1 MTGMSQ
7 FKCLKKPIVLPAS
20 IHAAQP
26 DQASFADHETNSCV
40 KTIFSDVAYITGQR
54 RFWLLPERLRDLLV
68 ECHEE
73 LAESLSQA
81 DKDTRNNALARHG
94 LHEPFIPVDAYVFLN
109 PDDQGVYDGLEE
121 DIRQVRAELEADE
134 PLVLK
139 RFEEAEKRLLSKRGV
154 EAQRPYL
161 QEYRAA
167 QQEIETKVRSRRM
180 HLRALTVNRQKL
192 RSKGYAVA
200 RSLGFHI
207 ENKKIYGAREVA
219 IRTALEEYN
228 SFMAKVRSYSFEEY
242 NRLSSQ
248 YEPIWNVLDAYK
260 KIIISCDAGELN
272 CRALNDYREY
282 YNYLLEYRLGGYI
295 EPIIRLANL
304 GIATPEFA
312 LSIADN
318 MASGLKD
325 YQAYMELMQQKQTLI
340 SRAEERYEEFVKATG
355 GFSPP
360 PAELLEE
367 ERAMLAPL
375 QKEADRLF
383 GRAQRNMLSIRP
395 SRRLLWD
402 TNNYVM
408 REQDSVCNDD
418 IPLRELSLASSKK
431 PLVHISLYDLAEKCD
446 VELASRLKKDHARTA
461 RYASL
466 HKADPDMI
474 LTQFL
479 ERNGA
484 ISIEEQ
490 DSKWFDKNGVFLPG
504 EFFSKLND
512 AGHEVQGLEA
522 YAEQWGQ
529 HLTQMVFEDSAR
541 QQLIL
546 FDTSY
551 QAQFVRM
558 LGMGSSADS
567 VNSLVRYNSP
577 SVIPVAELD
586 VLSTRLD
593 TLDVSGSADASGIDS
608 DPKVMKERRL
618 ASAELGMTVNLAR
631 AEVDL
636 VKIELPPKSEAVPV
650 ELRFIDG
657 DGQEA
662 SQSMGS
668 FYLNYSVVAWGFA
681 GVSLMMAREIALKV
695 DEKGLPSISGI
706 DFAERSG
713 LLGKLKLYAGAEVG
727 CTIEGGVNWRPPKDA
742 AILNSGLSSEI
753 NWITL
758 LGAKL
763 DASIG
768 AGVGIEFDF
777 NLMTDR
783 GRLMLCIK
791 AAVFFGPGAK
801 GAFSF
806 EVNGAALDSILMLY
820 RRILMKN
827 NFRRIHWI
835 DENAFTYLSKVTL
848 FGCVTLGSMAEFGA
862 LLSVKVDS
870 LIDEITGK
878 PGKRAGLLAY
888 TIANDIRQDA
898 MARWFLGMPPETLGP
913 LLYTL
918 TSTPHDFSFQ
928 SRNDDEVKY
937 FSDEEA
943 CEFQQVAIYRCLLWV
958 KGNALGKPFSST
970 TPNAAQ
976 ILFQKALER
985 MSIDSGHSDNKLTV
999 AINNR
1004 KQLDSFMGRYS
1015 RKRSVLAAQRA
1026 YNSLVRELS
1035 LYFYD

>member
-1 MTGMSQ
+1 MTGTSQ
-7 FKCLKKPIVLPAS
+7 LKCSKKPIVLPTS
-20 IHAAQP
+20 IHAPQP
-26 DQASFADHETNSCV
+26 DQASFADNEASSCV
-40 KTIFSDVAYITGQR
+40 KTIFSDIAYITGQH

-73 LAESLSQA
+73 LTESLSQT
-81 DKDTRNNALARHG
+81 DKDSRNNALARHG

-109 PDDQGVYDGLEE
+109 PDDQGVYDGLEK

-134 PLVLK
+134 PVILK
-139 RFEEAEKRLLSKRGV
+139 RLEEAEKRLLSHRGAD
-154 EAQRPYL
+154 AQKPYL
-161 QEYRAA
+161 QEYRNA
-167 QQEIETKVRSRRM
+167 QQEIEAKVRSRRI
-180 HLRALTVNRQKL
+180 HLRVLTANRQKL
-192 RSKGYAVA
+192 RSKGYAAA

-219 IRTALEEYN
+219 IREALKEYN

-260 KIIISCDAGELN
+260 KIILSCDAGKLN
-272 CRALNDYREY
+272 CNALNDYREY

-295 EPIIRLANL
+295 EPIIKLANL

-312 LSIADN
+312 LSVADN
-318 MASGLKD
+318 MASGLEE
-325 YQAYMELMQQKQTLI
+325 YQAYMELMQQRQSLI
-340 SRAEERYEEFVKATG
+340 SQAENRYEKFVKATG

-360 PAELLEE
+360 PAELLDE
-367 ERAMLAPL
+367 ERAKLAPL

-383 GRAQRNMLSIRP
+383 SCAQRNMLSIRP

-431 PLVHISLYDLAEKCD
+431 PLVHISLYDLAAKCD
-446 VELASRLKKDHARTA
+446 VELASKLRQDHARTA

-466 HKADPDMI
+466 HKADPDLI

-479 ERNGA
+479 ERHGA

-490 DSKWFDKNGVFLPG
+490 DPKWFDKNGLFLPE
-504 EFFSKLND
+504 EFFSRLSD
-512 AGHEVQGLEA
+512 AGHEVQGLDA
-522 YAEQWGQ
+522 YAEQWGE
-529 HLTQMVFEDSAR
+529 HLAQMVFENSTR

-558 LGMGSSADS
+558 LGMESSIDS

-577 SVIPVAELD
+577 SVIPIAELD

-593 TLDVSGSADASGIDS
+593 ALDVSVSAEASGSDS
-608 DPKVMKERRL
+608 DPKIAIERKL

-631 AEVDL
+631 GEVDL
-636 VKIELPPKSEAVPV
+636 VNVELPPRNEAVPV
-650 ELRFIDG
+650 KLRFIDG
-657 DGQEA
+657 EGQEA
-662 SQSMGS
+662 SQAMGS
-668 FYLNYSVVAWGFA
+668 FFLNYSVVAWGFA

-695 DEKGLPSISGI
+695 DENGLPSISGI
-706 DFAERSG
+706 DFAERNG

-727 CTIEGGVNWRPPKDA
+727 CTIQGGVSWKPPKDA
-742 AILNSGLSSEI
+742 AILNPDLSAET

-758 LGAKL
+758 FGAKL
-763 DASIG
+763 DASVG
-768 AGVGIEFDF
+768 AGIGIEYDYY
-777 NLMTDR
+777 LMLNR

-791 AAVFFGPGAK
+791 AAIFFGPGAK

-806 EVNGAALDSILMLY
+806 EVGGAALDSILMLY
-820 RRILMKN
+820 RRILMQN

-835 DENAFTYLSKVTL
+835 DENAFNYLSKVTL
-848 FGCVTLGSMAEFGA
+848 FGCITLGRMAEFGA
-862 LLSVKVDS
+862 LLAVKADS

-878 PGKRAGLLAY
+878 PSKRAGLLAY

-918 TSTPHDFSFQ
+918 TSTPHDF
-928 SRNDDEVKY
+928 RIKKRDEDEAKF

-943 CEFQQVAIYRCLLWV
+943 CEFQQIAISRCLLWV
-958 KGNALGKPFSST
+958 RANALGKPFSST

-985 MSIDSGHSDNKLTV
+985 MSIDSGHSDDKLTE

-1004 KQLDSFMGRYS
+1004 KRLDSFMDRYS
-1015 RKRSVLAAQRA
+1015 LNDRVLRAQRA
-1026 YNSLVRELS
+1026 YKTLTRELS